1 VAVDILLILDLFGT
15 FFFAMSGCLLAAR
28 RNFDIVGSLLLG
40 SLVGL
45 GGGVIRDL
53 IISQSVPTAFVE
65 PIYLVA
71 PVLAAAVVYFHVLGV
86 QRFRRTLLIFDAGGL
101 ALFCVTGT
109 LKALD
114 SGMGPVTSAVLGI
127 TTAVGGGVLRDVVAN
142 EVPQIFNPRGV
153 YAVPAML
160 GASLVTLLSQLGW
173 FNAYTGTAI
182 AAVVFLL
189 RVLSLRFGWRVPL
202 AGGAKNPSSATD

>member
-1 VAVDILLILDLFGT
+1 MLLILDLFGT

-45 GGGVIRDL
+45 GGGVIRDV
-53 IISQSVPTAFVE
+53 IISQAVPTAFVE
-65 PIYLVA
+65 PIYLIA

-160 GASLVTLLSQLGW
+160 GASLVTLFSQLGW

-189 RVLSLRFGWRVPL
+189 RVLSLRFGWRIPL

>member
-1 VAVDILLILDLFGT
+1 MDILLILDLFGT
-15 FFFAMSGCLLAAR
+15 FFFAVSGCLLAAR

-71 PVLAAAVVYFHVLGV
+71 PVLAAVIVYFHVLGV

-160 GASLVTLLSQLGW
+160 GASLVTLFSQLGW
-173 FNAYTGTAI
+173 FNAYTGTAV
-182 AAVVFLL
+182 ATVVFLL

-202 AGGAKNPSSATD
+202 AGGAKNPGSATD

>member
-1 VAVDILLILDLFGT
+1 MLLILDLFGT
-15 FFFAMSGCLLAAR
+15 FFFAVSGCLLAAR

-71 PVLAAAVVYFHVLGV
+71 PVLAAVIVYFHVLGV

-160 GASLVTLLSQLGW
+160 GASLVTLFSQLGW
-173 FNAYTGTAI
+173 FNAYTGTAV
-182 AAVVFLL
+182 ATVVFLL

-202 AGGAKNPSSATD
+202 AGGAKNPGSATD

>member
-1 VAVDILLILDLFGT
+1 VDILLILDLFGT

-53 IISQSVPTAFVE
+53 IISQAVPTAFVE
-65 PIYLVA
+65 PIYLIA

-160 GASLVTLLSQLGW
+160 GASLVTLFSQLGW
-173 FNAYTGTAI
+173 FNAYTGTAV

>member
-1 VAVDILLILDLFGT
+1 MAVDILLILDLFGT

-53 IISQSVPTAFVE
+53 IISQAVPTAFVE
-65 PIYLVA
+65 PIYLIA

-160 GASLVTLLSQLGW
+160 GASLVTLFSQLGW

-189 RVLSLRFGWRVPL
+189 RVLSLRFGWRIPL

>member
-1 VAVDILLILDLFGT
+1 MEILLILDLFGT

-109 LKALD
+109 LKALE

-160 GASLVTLLSQLGW
+160 GASLVTLFSQLGW
-173 FNAYTGTAI
+173 FNAYTGTAV

-202 AGGAKNPSSATD
+202 AGGAKNPNSATD

>member
-1 VAVDILLILDLFGT
+1 MDILLILDLFGT

-53 IISQSVPTAFVE
+53 IISQAVPTAFVE
-65 PIYLVA
+65 PIYLIA

-160 GASLVTLLSQLGW
+160 GASLVTLFSQLGW
-173 FNAYTGTAI
+173 FNAYTGTAV

>member
-1 VAVDILLILDLFGT
+1 MAVDILLILDLFGT

-53 IISQSVPTAFVE
+53 IISQAVPTAFVE
-65 PIYLVA
+65 PIYLIA

-160 GASLVTLLSQLGW
+160 GASLVTLFSQLGW
-173 FNAYTGTAI
+173 FNAYTGTAV

>member
-1 VAVDILLILDLFGT
+1 MDILLILDLFGT

-53 IISQSVPTAFVE
+53 IISQAVPTAFVE
-65 PIYLVA
+65 PIYLIA

-160 GASLVTLLSQLGW
+160 GASLVTLFSQLGW

-182 AAVVFLL
+182 AAIVFLL
-189 RVLSLRFGWRVPL
+189 RVLSLRFGWRIPL

>member
-1 VAVDILLILDLFGT
+1 MDILLILDLFGT

-71 PVLAAAVVYFHVLGV
+71 PVLAAVIVYFHVLGV

-160 GASLVTLLSQLGW
+160 GASLVTLFSQLGW
-173 FNAYTGTAI
+173 FNAYTGTAV

>member
-1 VAVDILLILDLFGT
+1 MDILLILDLFGT

-53 IISQSVPTAFVE
+53 IISQAVPTAFVE
-65 PIYLVA
+65 PIYLIA

-160 GASLVTLLSQLGW
+160 GASLVTLFSQLGW

-189 RVLSLRFGWRVPL
+189 RVLSLRFGWRIPL

>member
-1 VAVDILLILDLFGT
+1 MDILLILDLFGT

-53 IISQSVPTAFVE
+53 IISQAVPTAFVE
-65 PIYLVA
+65 PIYLIA

-160 GASLVTLLSQLGW
+160 GASLVTLFSQLGW
-173 FNAYTGTAI
+173 FNAYTGTAV

-202 AGGAKNPSSATD
+202 AGGAKNPGSATD

>member
-1 VAVDILLILDLFGT
+1 MDLLLILDLFGT

-160 GASLVTLLSQLGW
+160 GASLVTLFSQLDW

-182 AAVVFLL
+182 AAIVFLL

-202 AGGAKNPSSATD
+202 AGGAKNPSSATE

>member
-53 IISQSVPTAFVE
+53 IISQAVPTAFVE
-65 PIYLVA
+65 PIYLIA

-160 GASLVTLLSQLGW
+160 GASLVTLFSQLGW
-173 FNAYTGTAI
+173 FNAYTGTAV

>member
-1 VAVDILLILDLFGT
+1 VDILLILDLFGT

-71 PVLAAAVVYFHVLGV
+71 PVLAAVVVYFHVLGV

>member
-1 VAVDILLILDLFGT
+1 MDILLILDLLGT

-65 PIYLVA
+65 PIYLLA
-71 PVLAAAVVYFHVLGV
+71 PVLAAVVVYFHVLGV

-109 LKALD
+109 LKALE

-142 EVPQIFNPRGV
+142 EVPQIFNPHGV

-160 GASLVTLLSQLGW
+160 GASLVTLFSHLGW
-173 FNAYTGTAI
+173 FNAYTGSAI
-182 AAVVFLL
+182 AALVFGL
-189 RVLSLRFGWRVPL
+189 RVLSLRFDWRVPL
-202 AGGAKNPSSATD
+202 AGGAEDVGPATD

>member
-1 VAVDILLILDLFGT
+1 VDLLLILDLFGT

-160 GASLVTLLSQLGW
+160 GASLVTLFSQLDW

-182 AAVVFLL
+182 AAIVFLL

-202 AGGAKNPSSATD
+202 AGGAKNPSSATE